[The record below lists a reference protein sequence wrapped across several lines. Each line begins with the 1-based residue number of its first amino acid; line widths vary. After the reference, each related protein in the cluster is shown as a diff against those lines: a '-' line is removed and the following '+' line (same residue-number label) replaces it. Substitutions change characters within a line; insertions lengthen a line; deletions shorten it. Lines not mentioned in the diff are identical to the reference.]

1 MKDLIIGF
9 DRNSEQQNKLK
20 IKRKNLLFEQAKS
33 LVSEF
38 IDIKNE
44 EDFKNSFYNYAKNE
58 ITKSIGIKN
67 IKLENISSVPFHEIG
82 KIEREYNKILID
94 KQTDFNIYATNKNQV
109 AEYKTLLNICS
120 ILNEKKL
127 ELNSIVKGFK
137 SMLLQENG
145 MLVPNHHYIK
155 LL

>member
-20 IKRKNLLFEQAKS
+20 IKRKNLLFEQAKK

-44 EDFKNSFYNYAKNE
+44 EEFKKSFYNYAKSE

>member
-9 DRNSEQQNKLK
+9 DKHSDQQHNLK
-20 IKRKNLLFEQAKS
+20 TKRKNLLFEQAKKF
-33 LVSEF
+33 VSEF
-38 IDIKNE
+38 IEIKNE
-44 EDFKNSFYNYAKNE
+44 EDFKKSFSNYAKSE
-58 ITKSIGIKN
+58 ITKNIGIKN
-67 IKLENISSVPFHEIG
+67 IKLDNISTVPFHEIS

-94 KQTDFNIYATNKNQV
+94 KNTDFNIYATNPKQV
-109 AEYKTLLNICS
+109 AEYKTLLNICT

-127 ELNSIVKGFK
+127 CLNSIVNGFN

-145 MLVPNHHYIK
+145 ILVPNHNYIK

>member
-20 IKRKNLLFEQAKS
+20 IKRKNLLFEQAKK

-44 EDFKNSFYNYAKNE
+44 EDFKKSFSNYAKNE

-94 KQTDFNIYATNKNQV
+94 KQTDFNIYAANSKQV
-109 AEYKTLLNICS
+109 AEYKTLLNICE
-120 ILNEKKL
+120 ILNKKNL
-127 ELNSIVKGFK
+127 CLNSIVSGFN

-145 MLVPNHHYIK
+145 ILVPNHHYIK

>member
-20 IKRKNLLFEQAKS
+20 IKRKNLLFEQAKK

-44 EDFKNSFYNYAKNE
+44 EEFKKSFSNYAKSE
-58 ITKSIGIKN
+58 ITKAIGIKN

-109 AEYKTLLNICS
+109 AEYKTLLNICT

-127 ELNSIVKGFK
+127 CLNSIVSGFN

>member
-9 DRNSEQQNKLK
+9 DKNSEQQNKYRA
-20 IKRKNLLFEQAKS
+20 KRKNLLFEQAKN

-44 EDFKNSFYNYAKNE
+44 EDFKNSFSNYAKNE

-67 IKLENISSVPFHEIG
+67 IKLENISSVPFHKIREIE
-82 KIEREYNKILID
+82 IEYNKILID
-94 KQTDFNIYATNKNQV
+94 KNTDFNIYATNPKQV
-109 AEYKTLLNICS
+109 AEYKTLLNICT

-155 LL
+155 LQ